1 MDDDKL
7 KQLEAISK
15 SYALAQPQARITAL
29 LAWAVKEIK
38 RLRKEAKETK

>member
-15 SYALAQPQARITAL
+15 SYALVQPQAKITAL

-38 RLRKEAKETK
+38 RLRKEAKEQT

>member
-15 SYALAQPQARITAL
+15 SYTLVQPQANITAL
-29 LAWAVKEIK
+29 LAWAVNEIK
-38 RLRKEAKETK
+38 RLRKETKESK

>member
-1 MDDDKL
+1 MEEDKL

-15 SYALAQPQARITAL
+15 SYTLVQPQARITAL

-38 RLRKEAKETK
+38 RLRKEVKETK

>member
-15 SYALAQPQARITAL
+15 SYALVQPQARITAL

>member
-1 MDDDKL
+1 MEDDKL

-15 SYALAQPQARITAL
+15 SYALVQPQARITAL
-29 LAWAVKEIK
+29 LTWAVKEIK